1 MPLIAPRVPWY
12 VISCPNWMKTFSFM
26 FIFIMFQNSW
36 RTKIRKIS
44 VYYIQPRQK
53 PHFISQIS
61 PSHKIEQKR
70 FCMQNLRMDLS
81 FQEKKTIWKSDT
93 WLLRYLQN
101 KHCTIF
107 FETPCSI
114 KDLGL
119 RTGIQQN
126 LTAKNENG
134 TQKIDCFKTYGTLF
148 CILTNRKWKKALMRG
163 PP

>member
-1 MPLIAPRVPWY
+1 MLVCSDPDNTVGTPSSQTDPLNGPWMPLTAPKVPWY
-12 VISCPNWMKTFSFM
+12 VINCPNWMKTVSFM

-36 RTKIRKIS
+36 RTKIRKIW

-93 WLLRYLQN
+93 WLLRYEAKSQS
-101 KHCTIF
+101 HF
-107 FETPCSI
+107 FWDTLYWWDIC
-114 KDLGL
+114 
-119 RTGIQQN
+119 
-126 LTAKNENG
+126 LT
-134 TQKIDCFKTYGTLF
+134 
-148 CILTNRKWKKALMRG
+148 
-163 PP
+163 